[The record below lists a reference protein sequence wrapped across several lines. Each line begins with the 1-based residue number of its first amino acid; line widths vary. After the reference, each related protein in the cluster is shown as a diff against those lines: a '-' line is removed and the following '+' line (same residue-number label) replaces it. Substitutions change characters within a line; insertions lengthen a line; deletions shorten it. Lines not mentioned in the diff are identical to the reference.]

1 MIGWPDTMRDTGHP
15 PSTYRQAGVDIDAGA
30 EAVRLFK
37 AQVEATHG
45 PEVLTGIGSFGGLF
59 QFPTHYTEPVLV
71 ASTDSVGSKV
81 KLAAL
86 LERYD
91 TVGQDIVNH
100 CVNDILTLGARPL
113 FFLDYVGVG
122 RLVPEVMRDVVSGAA
137 GACKEAGCALLGG
150 ELAEMPDLYAGSDF
164 DFAGTIVGV
173 VERDRIVSGENIEPG
188 DVVLAFPS
196 NGLHT
201 NGYSLARR
209 VFAEDALEAHVP
221 SLGAALADALLA
233 VHTSYL
239 HPVQRLLSELD
250 IKGMAHITGGGL
262 WDNIPRV
269 LPQDTQVSLQWGS
282 WPVPPIFSLIQERGG
297 VAFAEMCRVFN
308 MGVGYVVICGE
319 DDAREALRLEP
330 SLRRIGGV
338 EDCTG
343 DPRVVIER

>member
-1 MIGWPDTMRDTGHP
+1 MRESPHP

-37 AQVEATHG
+37 AQVEDTHG

-59 QFPTHYTEPVLV
+59 QFPTHYVEPVLV
-71 ASTDSVGSKV
+71 ASTDSIGSKV
-81 KLAAL
+81 KLATL

-122 RLVPEVMRDVVSGAA
+122 RLVPEVMRDVVAGAA
-137 GACKEAGCALLGG
+137 VACRGAECALLGG
-150 ELAEMPDLYAGSDF
+150 ELAEIPDLYAVGDF
-164 DFAGTIVGV
+164 DIAGTIVGV
-173 VERDRIVSGENIEPG
+173 VERAQIANGERIGPG

-209 VFAEDALEAHVP
+209 VFAEDSLEVTVP
-221 SLGAALADALLA
+221 SLGETVADALLA
-233 VHTSYL
+233 VHTCYL
-239 HPVQRLLSELD
+239 RPVQRLLSKLD

-269 LPQDTQVSLQWGS
+269 LPPRTQVRLHWGS
-282 WPVPPIFSLIQERGG
+282 WPVPPIFQLIQERGG
-297 VAFAEMCRVFN
+297 VEFDEMCRVFN
-308 MGVGYVVICGE
+308 MGVGYVVICDE
-319 DDAREALRLEP
+319 DEAREALRLEP
-330 SLRRIGGV
+330 SLCRIGIV
-338 EDCTG
+338 EDYAG
-343 DPRVVIER
+343 DPRVAIER